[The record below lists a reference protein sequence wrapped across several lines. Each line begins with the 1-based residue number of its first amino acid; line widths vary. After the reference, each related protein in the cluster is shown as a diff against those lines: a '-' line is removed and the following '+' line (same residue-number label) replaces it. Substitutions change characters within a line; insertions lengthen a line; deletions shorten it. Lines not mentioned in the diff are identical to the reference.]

1 MLICFILF
9 RTQLPITERFHITE
23 IRLKIRFHN
32 NKCILIC
39 NCAVFQIF
47 QHLSF
52 QFIIIWGIHKNN
64 VKNTFSLKGTQCL
77 QHVHVQQFTIF
88 CQFCKCK
95 IFSDAC
101 SSFWILLHKHC
112 IRSPSAQSFDSDPAT
127 SGKKIQETAFQK
139 LRLKY
144 IKLYWSH
151 LLTMLVISGSLGSI
165 MTGL

>member
-1 MLICFILF
+1 MTTAERRAAILQQLAHAGAPIAA
-9 RTQLPITERFHITE
+9 RTLATHYGVSRQVIVQDLAV
-23 IRLKIRFHN
+23 IREIRFHN

-64 VKNTFSLKGTQCL
+64 IKNTFSLKGTQCL

-144 IKLYWSH
+144 IK
-151 LLTMLVISGSLGSI
+151 
-165 MTGL
+165 